1 MRMCIVPCRDPQK
14 GLQRVNYE
22 RRRDSFVGLSSFLVF
37 SGFKLCS
44 VWLQGHEGDLG
55 EGDHS
60 QGHGQS
66 HR

>member
-1 MRMCIVPCRDPQK
+1 MKEDEIPLLVY
-14 GLQRVNYE
+14 L
-22 RRRDSFVGLSSFLVF
+22 LFLVF
-37 SGFKLCS
+37 LGFKLCS